1 MVYIVQ
7 EFWEWRGGWRDR
19 RTVPGVDRVV
29 EIVRRII
36 RQPDFALIVLP
47 DQRLR
52 RYVDRQRWR
61 LDHGGGSELRV
72 AEHDDRAWPQ
82 GEAGLLG
89 GGSMIDFVGHH
100 EAARVRPL
108 NRGVKS

>member
-72 AEHDDRAWPQ
+72 AQHDDRAWPQ
-82 GEAGLLG
+82 VEAELLG
-89 GGSMIDFVGHH
+89 GGSIIDFGETHS
-100 EAARVRPL
+100 ANPIPPL
-108 NRGVKS
+108 NRVLK